1 MATYI
6 FTDTT
11 ADFNEDLAK
20 QFKDFEILPLSFSL
34 DDENFDNIEKTLP
47 IQEFYKRVEAGAK
60 TGTSMTATYY
70 VEERLKNALDAGK
83 DVFVD
88 CVSSKISGQYEG
100 VLSVVLKLR
109 KEYPQRKIDVLDT
122 RLASGGEA
130 MHCYYVLK
138 KRDQGA
144 SFEEIVEYATNLR
157 KNISS
162 YFTCSDLK
170 HLARMGRCSTAAAF
184 VGTILQMMPFMYVN
198 PIGQLI
204 VLKKVISRKKALKA
218 MLDKMDEKFQSL
230 RDDETVFITH
240 ANCESDANFIKEAII
255 AKYKLPVIVS
265 YIGPVVGGHTSSG
278 CLALFFST
286 KDRRDEMDPK
296 EFSEND

>member
-6 FTDTT
+6 YTDTT
-11 ADFNEDLAK
+11 ADFNEDLAR
-20 QFKDFEILPLSFSL
+20 QFKDFEILPLSYSL
-34 DDENFDNIEKTLP
+34 DDENFDNIEKKLP
-47 IQEFYKRVEAGAK
+47 IEEFYRRVEAGAK
-60 TGTSMTATYY
+60 TATAMTSTFY
-70 VEERLKNALDAGK
+70 VEERLTKALEEGK

-100 VLSVVLKLR
+100 VESVVKKLKE
-109 KEYPQRKIDVLDT
+109 KYPQRKIEALDSQ
-122 RLASGGEA
+122 LASGGEG
-130 MHCYYVLK
+130 MHCYMVLK

-144 SFEEIVEYATNLR
+144 SFEELVEYAKKIR
-157 KNISS
+157 KNIAS

-170 HLARMGRCSTAAAF
+170 HLARLGRCSAAAAF

-218 MLDKMDEKFQSL
+218 MLDKMDEKFAAL
-230 RDDETVFITH
+230 NKDETVFITH
-240 ANCESDANFIKEAII
+240 ANCISDANFLKEAII
-255 AKYKLPVIVS
+255 AKYNLPVVVS

-286 KDRRDEMDPK
+286 EDRRDAQDPVQ
-296 EFSEND
+296 FN